1 MAETLYKNGPL
12 KIVTKKDLSKQ
23 MKDLIC
29 ALLYGKD
36 ISDLFKGPLICAS
49 FAIKDIEGIADLR
62 ADLKA
67 AMAELKSEFA
77 ALSNEVGIDGLIRNV
92 NDGIKLLQSVYS
104 LGGLCPVPVSVP
116 PIRNVAKS
124 LANAFLGELNSLI
137 NEMISA
143 NPTICLTGG
152 SGGSF
157 NWASANGGFLKDIND
172 KVGNFGSVTEAQWD
186 SWLTSTNKS
195 IQRIKDLTQS
205 INGKN
210 AAGTTAQNV
219 NKATTRALSLKAAY
233 NQMGAYPI
241 TSDAGI
247 QYDNLFKAALDP
259 DVYNLLKADEEVE
272 PVVVAQT
279 PVYDYCGNLVG
290 FTNSV
295 VQGDPA
301 YLGADTSVDAQD
313 IDTGGGGGGGG
324 GTVTD
329 YTITE
334 ENGNFKVS
342 GLDGN
347 NPTLT
352 LTKGLSYTFSLN
364 LTSLAFYVKTSDTL
378 ELYSDGLAHSSGVVG
393 LDAQGKKTGVISFAI
408 ATNAPDTLVY
418 VGGVGNIPLGNI
430 ILESSG
436 GGGGGGGGG
445 GVTLGAYLTSLN
457 SATGNGIV
465 VKDGNNAEFVSITA
479 AGNQLVVLGG
489 DGRSGNPFIA
499 FAPDA
504 VFPGTGGV
512 VFPKGP
518 TTSRDS
524 TPTSGQFRYNTDTN
538 RPEFYNGSIWVDV
551 DNENLPMFNTIQ
563 VAGQDDIVAGVPEDA
578 LTIAA
583 GTNITLTTDATG
595 KILTINTTA
604 EDNTASSVGIGVSIF
619 KDKVG
624 ADLRFK
630 SLEAGPGIT
639 ITDNS
644 DTVIIS
650 SPKDQYEFNG
660 AVTTTGAGATKLL
673 WEDDLLLASNTT
685 WFFTAIIVARRTDTS
700 AIIERN
706 AFKIE
711 GVVDNTNGST
721 AILGKIAVTTYQQE
735 LGPYSGNSWS
745 VDCTINGNE
754 LEVKVIGESLKTIKW
769 TGNIKYLQV
778 SQ

>member
-1 MAETLYKNGPL
+1 MAETIYKNGPL

-49 FAIKDIEGIADLR
+49 FAIKDIEGISDLR

-77 ALSNEVGIDGLIRNV
+77 ALSNEVGIDGFIRNV
-92 NDGIKLLQSVYS
+92 NEGIKLLQSVYS

-116 PIRNVAKS
+116 PIRNVAKQ

-157 NWASANGGFLKDIND
+157 NWASANGGWLKEIND

-186 SWLTSTNKS
+186 SWLTSANKS
-195 IQRIKDLTQS
+195 IQRTKDLTQS
-205 INGKN
+205 IGGKN

-219 NKATTRALSLKAAY
+219 SKATSRALSLKAAY

-241 TSDAGI
+241 TTDGGVE
-247 QYDNLFKAALDP
+247 YENMFKAALDP
-259 DVYNLLKADEEVE
+259 DVYNLLKADENIE

-290 FTNSV
+290 YTTSV
-295 VQGDPA
+295 TQGDPA
-301 YLGADTSVDAQD
+301 YLGADTAVDAQNPD
-313 IDTGGGGGGGG
+313 DGGGGGGGGG

-334 ENGNFKVS
+334 EGGNFKVS

-352 LTKGLSYTFSLN
+352 LTKGQVYSFTLN
-364 LTSLAFYVKTSDTL
+364 LTSLSFYIKTAGAAD
-378 ELYSDGLAHSSGVVG
+378 LYSDGLAHSSGVVG
-393 LDAQGKKTGVISFAI
+393 LDAQGKKTGVVSFAI

-418 VGGVGNIPLGNI
+418 VGSIGNIPQGTI
-430 ILESSG
+430 ILESS

-479 AGNQLVVLGG
+479 ASNQLVVLGG

-518 TTSRDS
+518 TSNRDA
-524 TPTSGQFRYNTDTN
+524 TPTSGQFRFNTDTN
-538 RPEFYNGSIWVDV
+538 RPEFYNGTIWVDV
-551 DNENLPMFNTIQ
+551 DNENLPMFDTIA
-563 VAGQDDIVAGVPEDA
+563 VAGQSDIVATVPADT

-583 GTNITLTTDATG
+583 GANINLTTDAAG
-595 KILTINTTA
+595 KILTVSTSA
-604 EDNTASSVGIGVSIF
+604 QDNTASSVGTGISII

-650 SPKDQYEFNG
+650 SPKDQYELFG
-660 AVTTTGAGATKLL
+660 STTTTDGGPTKIL
-673 WEDDLLLASNTT
+673 WEDDLILTANTT
-685 WFFTAIIVARRTDTS
+685 WFFTATLVARRTDTS
-700 AIIERN
+700 TIIERN

-711 GVVDNTNGST
+711 GVIDNTNGST

-735 LGPYSGNSWS
+735 LGAYSGNNWT
-745 VDCTINGNE
+745 VDCTTNGNE
-754 LEVKVIGESLKTIKW
+754 LEVKVVGESLKTIKW
-769 TGNIKYLQV
+769 TANIKYLLV
-778 SQ
+778 S